1 MHSQK
6 TENVYRTVMER
17 LFTEVKNDFIDEG
30 CHEETLKEF
39 KSVSIY
45 INNLLKLLNIDMGK

>member
-39 KSVSIY
+39 RSVSIY
-45 INNLLKLLNIDMGK
+45 IKIIY